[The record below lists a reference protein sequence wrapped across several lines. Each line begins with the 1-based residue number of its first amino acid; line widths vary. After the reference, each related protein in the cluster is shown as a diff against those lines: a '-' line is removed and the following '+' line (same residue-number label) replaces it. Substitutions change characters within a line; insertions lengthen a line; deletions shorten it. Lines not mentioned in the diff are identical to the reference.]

1 MDSQRS
7 YLNYESV
14 LEITTSDQQNNN
26 VIDSITYRELTK
38 SEVQSQRL
46 SIYLTNATFLKNF
59 INI

>member
-46 SIYLTNATFLKNF
+46 SIYLTVQTQHY
-59 INI
+59 

>member
-7 YLNYESV
+7 YLNYVSV

-38 SEVQSQRL
+38 SEGEAGIRFAW
-46 SIYLTNATFLKNF
+46 YK
-59 INI
+59 